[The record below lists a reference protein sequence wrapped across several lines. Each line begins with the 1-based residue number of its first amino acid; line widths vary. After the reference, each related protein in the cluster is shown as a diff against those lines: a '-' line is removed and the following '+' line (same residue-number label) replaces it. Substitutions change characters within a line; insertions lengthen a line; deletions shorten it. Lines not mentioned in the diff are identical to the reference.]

1 MHAQCVRGFPRVI
14 KHTNWPRGRQRISF
28 AKRVSAQPAAM
39 PAARRLALFELL
51 CCAAAFVVVP
61 TDVIVARH
69 AGLRCGAQERLVDA
83 LTSRR
88 RLASTQ
94 MSLLGLK
101 LDEPAVAPFKMGDL
115 VRVKPGVEK
124 LRHVPGHKE
133 GGFDAAG
140 SEGKVIR
147 VYVEENLSC
156 THPVKVQFS
165 SPKNWL
171 GHFTIYELEPVE

>member
-1 MHAQCVRGFPRVI
+1 MSAVFPRVI
-14 KHTNWPRGRQRISF
+14 KHTNWPRGRERISF
-28 AKRVSAQPAAM
+28 AQRVSAQPAAM
-39 PAARRLALFELL
+39 PRRLALFELL
-51 CCAAAFVVVP
+51 CCATAFVVVP

-69 AGLRCGAQERLVDA
+69 AGLRCGAQERIVDA

-101 LDEPAVAPFKMGDL
+101 LDEPAVAPFKVGDL

-171 GHFTIYELEPVE
+171 GHFTFDELESVE

>member
-1 MHAQCVRGFPRVI
+1 M
-14 KHTNWPRGRQRISF
+14 S
-28 AKRVSAQPAAM
+28 
-39 PAARRLALFELL
+39 ARRLALFELL
-51 CCAAAFVVVP
+51 CCATAFVVVP

-83 LTSRR
+83 SRR

-101 LDEPAVAPFKMGDL
+101 LDEPAVAPFKVGDL

-133 GGFDAAG
+133 GGFDADG

-171 GHFTIYELEPVE
+171 GHFTFDELESVE

>member
-1 MHAQCVRGFPRVI
+1 ML
-14 KHTNWPRGRQRISF
+14 
-28 AKRVSAQPAAM
+28 
-39 PAARRLALFELL
+39 AARRFALFEML

-61 TDVIVARH
+61 TDVTVARH
-69 AGLRCGAQERLVDA
+69 AGLRCDAQERLDDA

-88 RLASTQ
+88 CLVSTQ

-101 LDEPAVAPFKMGDL
+101 LDEPVVAPFEVGDL
-115 VRVKPGVEK
+115 VRVKPGLEK

-133 GGFDAAG
+133 DGFDAAG

-165 SPKNWL
+165 LPKNWV
-171 GHFTIYELEPVE
+171 GHFTSDELEPVE

>member
-1 MHAQCVRGFPRVI
+1 MSAVFPRVI
-14 KHTNWPRGRQRISF
+14 KHTNWPRGRERISF
-28 AKRVSAQPAAM
+28 AQRVSAQPAAM
-39 PAARRLALFELL
+39 PRRLALFELL

-69 AGLRCGAQERLVDA
+69 AGLRCNAQERLVDA

-88 RLASTQ
+88 RLVSTQ

-101 LDEPAVAPFKMGDL
+101 LDEPAVAPFKAGDL
-115 VRVKPGVEK
+115 VRVKPGLEK

-171 GHFTIYELEPVE
+171 GHFTFDELESVE